1 MTVWQSLLLGIL
13 QGLTEFL
20 PVSSSGHL
28 EIGKAIL
35 GIHTP
40 ESLIFT
46 VVVHGGTVLSI
57 FVVFW
62 REIWRLIKAPFT
74 LEWNED
80 NKYIAKLL
88 VSAIPA
94 GFVGL
99 FFKDQ
104 VEDMFT
110 GNLLFVG
117 LMLWVTTILL
127 FLTIFAKDR
136 GRKINFLDAF
146 IIGIAQAIA
155 IVPGISRSGS
165 TIATGLLLGNKKD
178 EVAKFSFLM
187 VIIPVIGANLVDFM
201 HGTGGT
207 ASSTDISTMALLVG
221 FLASFIT
228 GVFACKFM
236 IEIVK
241 RSKLSYFAIYT
252 FIVGGLA
259 IFFALK

>member
-40 ESLIFT
+40 ESMIFT

-62 REIWRLIKAPFT
+62 KEIWRLIKAPFT
-74 LEWNED
+74 LQWNED

-104 VEDMFT
+104 VEQMFT
-110 GNLLFVG
+110 GNLLLVG
-117 LMLWVTTILL
+117 AMLWVTTIFL
-127 FLTIFAKDR
+127 FLTVFAKDK

-155 IVPGISRSGS
+155 IIPGISRSGS
-165 TIATGLLLGNKKD
+165 TIATGLLLGNKKE

-187 VIIPVIGANLVDFM
+187 VIIPVIGANLVDLM
-201 HGTGGT
+201 QSSGS
-207 ASSTDISTMALLVG
+207 ASSVDISTVVLIVG

-228 GVFACKFM
+228 GVLACKFM

-252 FIVGGLA
+252 FIAGALA